1 MPSKTHSMELVEF
14 WKHYPIVK
22 RKEKKK
28 KKKKKLRK
36 AEELTIR
43 GGVVGRVSQLKWEI
57 NGLLIKEEKMWRQRS
72 RTLWLYERDQ
82 NTRFF
87 HNQASH
93 RYKRNRIKEMQSSR
107 GEVCKDEEGIAQI
120 LINHYHELF
129 HSANRENIEH
139 VLSAIPTLVTLEL
152 NNMLSAE
159 FVKKEVDEALKQ
171 MDPLKAPGPDGL
183 PPLFFQKFWLTTR
196 EEVSH
201 AVLTCLN
208 SGSITFTINRTFI
221 TLI

>member
-1 MPSKTHSMELVEF
+1 M
-14 WKHYPIVK
+14 
-22 RKEKKK
+22 
-28 KKKKKLRK
+28 
-36 AEELTIR
+36 R
-43 GGVVGRVSQLKWEI
+43 GTKIHV
-57 NGLLIKEEKMWRQRS
+57 
-72 RTLWLYERDQ
+72 
-82 NTRFF
+82 FF

-120 LINHYHELF
+120 LINHYQELF

-139 VLSAIPTLVTLEL
+139 VLSAILTLVTLEL

-183 PPLFFQKFWLTTR
+183 PPLFFQKFWLTTG

-221 TLI
+221 TLIRKVKNPSRVSDFHPIGLCNIIYKLVSKVVAFCWEI